1 MLFFRFILFA
11 AVIYILAKWL
21 RQSSPPQKK
30 KQSFDHPGQ
39 TIEEM
44 VQDPV
49 CGTYLPAGQAVTL
62 TREKETLYFCSAEC
76 REKFL
81 QPPGNDR

>member
-21 RQSSPPQKK
+21 RKSSPTQKK
-30 KQSFDHPGQ
+30 KQSFDQPEQ

-49 CGTYLPAGQAVTL
+49 CGMWVPVSQALPLVRG
-62 TREKETLYFCSAEC
+62 RETLYFCCTAC
-76 REKFL
+76 RDKF
-81 QPPGNDR
+81 QRT